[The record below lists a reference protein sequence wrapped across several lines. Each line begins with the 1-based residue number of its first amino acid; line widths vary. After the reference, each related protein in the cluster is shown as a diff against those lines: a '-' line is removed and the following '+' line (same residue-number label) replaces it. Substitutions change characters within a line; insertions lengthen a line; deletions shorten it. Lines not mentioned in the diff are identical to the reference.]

1 MVCRH
6 CGRSRVNRPRGLCWS
21 CYYTPGVRERYP
33 STSKFARRGNSNGNG
48 AAPLPPGPTQAR
60 PGSPEKVAVLEQ
72 RAQRRQAL
80 WHPHD
85 APMDSESHRPQ
96 RSEFNDYR
104 GSKIE
109 DRGIAK
115 PASVD
120 PASLILDLRSSI
132 FDLPQSSL
140 LGVA

>member
-6 CGRSRVNRPRGLCWS
+6 CGRGRVNRPRGLCWS
-21 CYYTPGVRERYP
+21 CYYTAGVREQYP
-33 STSKFARRGNSNGNG
+33 STSKFAHRGNGNGNG
-48 AAPLPPGPTQAR
+48 AAPLPPEPTRAR

-80 WHPHD
+80 WHPLD
-85 APMDSESHRPQ
+85 AGMDSESHRPQ
-96 RSEFNDYR
+96 RPEVIENR

-115 PASVD
+115 PGSIE
-120 PASLILDLRSSI
+120 PPSSILDLRSST